1 MGNLFSNNNVSKKD
15 SNSQPLD
22 TLNTST
28 IIPTTVPDDLL
39 GLHDYVRSTAGL
51 GPLKE
56 NQRLKSL
63 AGDWARYLVNKE
75 NCTIRHP
82 LKTEQEKE
90 RYLPGNI
97 GQNIYVG
104 HGYPEDPSIPKNV
117 ISAWYDEC
125 LLYSPPL
132 GDIPSNFDQVGH
144 FTQVMWKDASEIGC
158 ERVECPK
165 KFDTEQGS
173 VDAKGAVVVCN
184 YDKGNVAGEF
194 PTKVIYSKCPI
205 NLE

>member
-1 MGNLFSNNNVSKKD
+1 MGNLFSNKNQSESQ
-15 SNSQPLD
+15 SN
-22 TLNTST
+22 
-28 IIPTTVPDDLL
+28 IEIPTGLNIISSKIPDDLL

-56 NQRLKSL
+56 NSRLKKL
-63 AGDWARYLVNKE
+63 AGDWARHLVNEE

-82 LKTEQEKE
+82 LQTEQEKE
-90 RYLPGNI
+90 RYLPGSI

-104 HGYPEDPSIPKNV
+104 HGYPEDPSSPKNV

-125 LLYSPPL
+125 LLYDSKAIKD
-132 GDIPSNFDQVGH
+132 GIPTNFKDVGH
-144 FTQVMWKDASEIGC
+144 FTQVMWKDAKEIGC

-165 KFDTEQGS
+165 KFDTENGP

-184 YDKGNVAGEF
+184 YDKGNVSGQF
-194 PTKVIYSKCPI
+194 PTQVIYSKCPI
-205 NLE
+205 NL